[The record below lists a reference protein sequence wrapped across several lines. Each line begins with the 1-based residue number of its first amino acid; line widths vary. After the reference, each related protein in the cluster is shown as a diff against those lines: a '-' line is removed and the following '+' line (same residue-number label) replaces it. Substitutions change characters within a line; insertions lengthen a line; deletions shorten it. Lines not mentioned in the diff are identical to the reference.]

1 MVSSHEIERAD
12 QLERTQGVIGKARA
26 KCERHGAYIEVHKF
40 GGVVTGCPRCAPAS
54 LGKILE
60 ISGIEQ
66 RLGVIGKDAAL
77 CEKHG
82 DYAAIKR
89 KDKVTGEVAISG
101 CPTCAEEL
109 RREQEASEQNA
120 IAHQAAR
127 QEVERR
133 LNAALIPSR
142 FRDRTFESYIATEPK
157 QVKALNVCREYAE
170 NFAEHYKA
178 GRCLL
183 LLGNVGTG
191 KTHLATAIA
200 NHIMHTSTA
209 TAVYRTVG
217 GILQHI
223 KGSYDRESG
232 YSEGDAFAAYTKPS
246 LLIIDEVG
254 ATKPTEFELA
264 SLFNIING
272 RYEEQLP
279 TVVISN
285 LPAGELSGALG
296 ERCVDRLREG
306 GGIAVGF
313 DWVSARAKVKA

>member
-1 MVSSHEIERAD
+1 MRSEAINLSVAP
-12 QLERTQGVIGKARA
+12 LEA
-26 KCERHGAYIEVHKF
+26 KF
-40 GGVVTGCPRCAPAS
+40 GIVAKELAVCD
-54 LGKILE
+54 
-60 ISGIEQ
+60 Q
-66 RLGVIGKDAAL
+66 
-77 CEKHG
+77 HG
-82 DYAAIKR
+82 EYAAIISKH
-89 KDKVTGEVAISG
+89 KEGPSG
-101 CPTCAEEL
+101 CPVCADALQRKQDEE
-109 RREQEASEQNA
+109 RIAAERVKNA
-120 IAHQAAR
+120 AD
-127 QEVERR
+127 R
-133 LNAALIPSR
+133 LANKLGSALIPAR
-142 FRDRTFESYIATEPK
+142 FRDRTFDGYIATEPK
-157 QVKALNVCREYAE
+157 QVKALTICRDYAE
-170 NFAEHYKA
+170 NFAEHFEA

-200 NHIMHTSTA
+200 NHIMRTTTA

-223 KGSYDRESG
+223 KGSYDRESE
-232 YSEGDAFAAYTKPS
+232 YSEGEAFAAYTKPS

-313 DWVSARAKVKA
+313 DWKSARGRAKG

>member
-1 MVSSHEIERAD
+1 MASNAVNLTVAP
-12 QLERTQGVIGKARA
+12 LEA
-26 KCERHGAYIEVHKF
+26 KF
-40 GGVVTGCPRCAPAS
+40 GIVSKELAVCAEHGEYAAIFRKGNETPTGCPACA
-54 LGKILE
+54 
-60 ISGIEQ
+60 
-66 RLGVIGKDAAL
+66 D
-77 CEKHG
+77 
-82 DYAAIKR
+82 
-89 KDKVTGEVAISG
+89 
-101 CPTCAEEL
+101 
-109 RREQEASEQNA
+109 
-120 IAHQAAR
+120 AR
-127 QEVERR
+127 QREHDAEAQKAMFAKHAAERMER
-133 LNAALIPSR
+133 KLGAALIPAR

-157 QVKALNVCREYAE
+157 QVKALTICRDYAE
-170 NFAEHYKA
+170 NFAEHFKA

-200 NHIMHTSTA
+200 NHIMRATTA

-223 KGSYDRESG
+223 KGSYDRDSE
-232 YSEGDAFAAYTKPS
+232 YSEADAFAAYTKPS

-313 DWVSARAKVKA
+313 DWQSARRAAL

>member
-1 MVSSHEIERAD
+1 MASNALNLTVAP
-12 QLERTQGVIGKARA
+12 LEA
-26 KCERHGAYIEVHKF
+26 KF
-40 GGVVTGCPRCAPAS
+40 GIVSKELAVCAEHGEYAAIFRKGNETPTGCPACA
-54 LGKILE
+54 
-60 ISGIEQ
+60 
-66 RLGVIGKDAAL
+66 D
-77 CEKHG
+77 
-82 DYAAIKR
+82 
-89 KDKVTGEVAISG
+89 
-101 CPTCAEEL
+101 
-109 RREQEASEQNA
+109 
-120 IAHQAAR
+120 AR
-127 QEVERR
+127 QREHDAEAQKAMFAKHAAERMER
-133 LNAALIPSR
+133 KLGAALIPAR

-157 QVKALNVCREYAE
+157 QVKALTICRDYAE
-170 NFAEHYKA
+170 NFAEHFKA

-200 NHIMHTSTA
+200 NHIMRATTA

-223 KGSYDRESG
+223 KGSYDRESE
-232 YSEGDAFAAYTKPS
+232 YSEADAFAAYTKPS

-264 SLFNIING
+264 TLFNIING

>member
-1 MVSSHEIERAD
+1 MASSAVNLNID
-12 QLERTQGVIGKARA
+12 DLERR
-26 KCERHGAYIEVHKF
+26 F
-40 GGVVTGCPRCAPAS
+40 GVVSKESANCPEHGEYAAIFRKGNETPTGCP
-54 LGKILE
+54 
-60 ISGIEQ
+60 
-66 RLGVIGKDAAL
+66 V
-77 CEKHG
+77 
-82 DYAAIKR
+82 
-89 KDKVTGEVAISG
+89 
-101 CPTCAEEL
+101 CAEI
-109 RREQEASEQNA
+109 RQREQDAERLEQERAKNA
-120 IAHQAAR
+120 AD
-127 QEVERR
+127 R
-133 LNAALIPSR
+133 LANKLGAALIPAR

-157 QVKALNVCREYAE
+157 QVKALTICRDYAE
-170 NFAEHYKA
+170 NFAEHFKA

-200 NHIMHTSTA
+200 NHIMRATTA

-223 KGSYDRESG
+223 KGSYDRDSE
-232 YSEGDAFAAYTKPS
+232 YSEAQAFAAYTKPS

-264 SLFNIING
+264 SLFNIINA

-313 DWVSARAKVKA
+313 DWQSARRAAL

>member
-1 MVSSHEIERAD
+1 MASNAVNLTVAP
-12 QLERTQGVIGKARA
+12 LEA
-26 KCERHGAYIEVHKF
+26 KF
-40 GGVVTGCPRCAPAS
+40 GIVSKELAVCAEHGEYAAIFRKGNETPTGCPACA
-54 LGKILE
+54 
-60 ISGIEQ
+60 
-66 RLGVIGKDAAL
+66 D
-77 CEKHG
+77 
-82 DYAAIKR
+82 
-89 KDKVTGEVAISG
+89 
-101 CPTCAEEL
+101 
-109 RREQEASEQNA
+109 
-120 IAHQAAR
+120 AR
-127 QEVERR
+127 QREHDAEAQKAMFAKHAAERMER
-133 LNAALIPSR
+133 KLGAALIPAR

-157 QVKALNVCREYAE
+157 QVKALTICRDYAE
-170 NFAEHYKA
+170 NFAEHFKA

-200 NHIMHTSTA
+200 NHIMRATTA

-223 KGSYDRESG
+223 KGSYDRDSE
-232 YSEGDAFAAYTKPS
+232 YSEADAFAAYIKPS

-285 LPAGELSGALG
+285 LPAGELSGAMG

-313 DWVSARAKVKA
+313 DWQSARRAAL

>member
-1 MVSSHEIERAD
+1 MASNAVNLTVAP
-12 QLERTQGVIGKARA
+12 LEA
-26 KCERHGAYIEVHKF
+26 KF
-40 GGVVTGCPRCAPAS
+40 GIVSKELAVCAEHGEYAAIFRKGNETPTGCPACA
-54 LGKILE
+54 
-60 ISGIEQ
+60 
-66 RLGVIGKDAAL
+66 D
-77 CEKHG
+77 
-82 DYAAIKR
+82 
-89 KDKVTGEVAISG
+89 
-101 CPTCAEEL
+101 
-109 RREQEASEQNA
+109 
-120 IAHQAAR
+120 AR
-127 QEVERR
+127 QREHDAEAQKAMFAKHAAERMER
-133 LNAALIPSR
+133 KLGAALIPAR

-157 QVKALNVCREYAE
+157 QVKALTICRDYAE
-170 NFAEHYKA
+170 NFAEHFKA

-200 NHIMHTSTA
+200 NHIMRATTA

-223 KGSYDRESG
+223 KGSYDRESE
-232 YSEGDAFAAYTKPS
+232 YSEAQAFAAYTKPS

-264 SLFNIING
+264 TLFNIING

-313 DWVSARAKVKA
+313 DWQSARRAAL

>member
-1 MVSSHEIERAD
+1 MVSNALNLTVDPIER
-12 QLERTQGVIGKARA
+12 RIGIVA
-26 KCERHGAYIEVHKF
+26 KD
-40 GGVVTGCPRCAPAS
+40 
-54 LGKILE
+54 LGSCQE
-60 ISGIEQ
+60 
-66 RLGVIGKDAAL
+66 
-77 CEKHG
+77 HG
-82 DYAAIKR
+82 DF
-89 KDKVTGEVAISG
+89 VAIRSRNSETLSG
-101 CPTCAEEL
+101 CPKCAEVAQRLKDAEDQKAL
-109 RREQEASEQNA
+109 MAK
-120 IAHQAAR
+120 IAAD
-127 QEVERR
+127 R
-133 LNAALIPSR
+133 LANKLGAALIPSR
-142 FRDRTFESYIATEPK
+142 FRDRSFEGYKATEPK
-157 QVKALNVCREYAE
+157 QVKALTICRDYAE
-170 NFAEHYKA
+170 NFREHFEA

-191 KTHLATAIA
+191 KTHLAAAIA

-223 KGSYDRESG
+223 KGSYDRESE
-232 YSEGDAFAAYTKPS
+232 YSEGEAFAAYTKPS

-313 DWVSARAKVKA
+313 DWKSARGRAKA

>member
-1 MVSSHEIERAD
+1 MASNALNLTVAP
-12 QLERTQGVIGKARA
+12 LEA
-26 KCERHGAYIEVHKF
+26 KF
-40 GGVVTGCPRCAPAS
+40 GIVSKELAVC
-54 LGKILE
+54 
-60 ISGIEQ
+60 EQ
-66 RLGVIGKDAAL
+66 
-77 CEKHG
+77 HG
-82 DYAAIKR
+82 EYAAIISKH
-89 KDKVTGEVAISG
+89 KEGPSG
-101 CPTCAEEL
+101 CPTCAEIL
-109 RREQEASEQNA
+109 QREKDAEDQKALMA
-120 IAHQAAR
+120 KIAAD
-127 QEVERR
+127 R
-133 LNAALIPSR
+133 LANKLGAALIPAR

-157 QVKALNVCREYAE
+157 QVKALTICRDYAE
-170 NFAEHYKA
+170 NFAEHFEA

-200 NHIMHTSTA
+200 NHIMRTTTA

-223 KGSYDRESG
+223 KGSYDRESE
-232 YSEGDAFAAYTKPS
+232 YSEGEAFAAYTKPS

-313 DWVSARAKVKA
+313 DWKSARGRAKA

>member
-1 MVSSHEIERAD
+1 MGSEAINLTVD
-12 QLERTQGVIGKARA
+12 PLERRFGIVA
-26 KCERHGAYIEVHKF
+26 KELAICDQHGE
-40 GGVVTGCPRCAPAS
+40 
-54 LGKILE
+54 
-60 ISGIEQ
+60 
-66 RLGVIGKDAAL
+66 
-77 CEKHG
+77 
-82 DYAAIKR
+82 YAAIISKH
-89 KDKVTGEVAISG
+89 KEGPSG
-101 CPTCAEEL
+101 CPTCAEIL
-109 RREQEASEQNA
+109 QREKDAEDQKALMA
-120 IAHQAAR
+120 KIAAD
-127 QEVERR
+127 R
-133 LNAALIPSR
+133 LANKLGAALIPAR

-157 QVKALNVCREYAE
+157 QVKALSICRGYAE
-170 NFAEHYKA
+170 NFAEHFEA

-200 NHIMHTSTA
+200 NHIMRTTTA

-223 KGSYDRESG
+223 KGSYDRESE
-232 YSEGDAFAAYTKPS
+232 YSEADAFAAYTKPS

-264 SLFNIING
+264 TLFNIING

-285 LPAGELSGALG
+285 MPAGELSGALG

-313 DWVSARAKVKA
+313 DWKSARGRAKA

>member
-1 MVSSHEIERAD
+1 MASEAINLSVD
-12 QLERTQGVIGKARA
+12 PLERRFGIVSKELAVCDQ
-26 KCERHGAYIEVHKF
+26 HG
-40 GGVVTGCPRCAPAS
+40 
-54 LGKILE
+54 
-60 ISGIEQ
+60 Q
-66 RLGVIGKDAAL
+66 
-77 CEKHG
+77 
-82 DYAAIKR
+82 YAAIISKH
-89 KDKVTGEVAISG
+89 KEGPSG
-101 CPTCAEEL
+101 CPVCAEI
-109 RREQEASEQNA
+109 RQREQDAERLEQERAKNA
-120 IAHQAAR
+120 AD
-127 QEVERR
+127 R
-133 LNAALIPSR
+133 LANKLGAALIPAR
-142 FRDRTFESYIATEPK
+142 FRDRTFEGYIATEPK
-157 QVKALNVCREYAE
+157 QVKALTICRDYAE
-170 NFAEHYKA
+170 HFTEHFEA

-200 NHIMHTSTA
+200 NHIMRTTTA

-223 KGSYDRESG
+223 KGSYDRESD
-232 YSEGDAFAAYTKPS
+232 YSEADAFAAYTKPS

-313 DWVSARAKVKA
+313 DWKSARGRAKG

>member
-1 MVSSHEIERAD
+1 MASNALNLTVAP
-12 QLERTQGVIGKARA
+12 LEA
-26 KCERHGAYIEVHKF
+26 KF
-40 GGVVTGCPRCAPAS
+40 GIVSKELAVCA
-54 LGKILE
+54 E
-60 ISGIEQ
+60 
-66 RLGVIGKDAAL
+66 
-77 CEKHG
+77 HG
-82 DYAAIKR
+82 EYAAIISKHR
-89 KDKVTGEVAISG
+89 EGPSG
-101 CPTCAEEL
+101 CPACADALQRKQDEE
-109 RREQEASEQNA
+109 RIAAERVKNA
-120 IAHQAAR
+120 AD
-127 QEVERR
+127 R
-133 LNAALIPSR
+133 LANKLGAALIPAR

-157 QVKALNVCREYAE
+157 QVKALTICRDYAE
-170 NFAEHYKA
+170 NFAEHFEA

-200 NHIMHTSTA
+200 NHIMRTTTA

-223 KGSYDRESG
+223 KGSYDRESD
-232 YSEGDAFAAYTKPS
+232 YSEADAFAAYTKPS

-264 SLFNIING
+264 TLFNIINA

-313 DWVSARAKVKA
+313 DWKSARGRAKA

>member
-1 MVSSHEIERAD
+1 MQSEAINLNVAP
-12 QLERTQGVIGKARA
+12 LEA
-26 KCERHGAYIEVHKF
+26 KF
-40 GGVVTGCPRCAPAS
+40 GIVAKELAVCA
-54 LGKILE
+54 E
-60 ISGIEQ
+60 
-66 RLGVIGKDAAL
+66 
-77 CEKHG
+77 HG
-82 DYAAIKR
+82 EYAAIISKH
-89 KDKVTGEVAISG
+89 KEGPSG
-101 CPTCAEEL
+101 CPACAEI
-109 RREQEASEQNA
+109 RQREQDAERLEQERAKNA
-120 IAHQAAR
+120 AD
-127 QEVERR
+127 R
-133 LNAALIPSR
+133 LANKLGAALIPSR
-142 FRDRTFESYIATEPK
+142 FRDRSFEGYIATEPK
-157 QVKALNVCREYAE
+157 QVKALTICRDYAE
-170 NFAEHYKA
+170 NFREHFEA

-223 KGSYDRESG
+223 KGSYDRESD
-232 YSEGDAFAAYTKPS
+232 YSEADAFSAYTKPS

-264 SLFNIING
+264 TLFNIING

>member
-1 MVSSHEIERAD
+1 MASNAVNLTVAP
-12 QLERTQGVIGKARA
+12 LEA
-26 KCERHGAYIEVHKF
+26 KF
-40 GGVVTGCPRCAPAS
+40 GIVSKELAVCAEHGEYAAIFRKGNETPTGCPACA
-54 LGKILE
+54 
-60 ISGIEQ
+60 
-66 RLGVIGKDAAL
+66 D
-77 CEKHG
+77 
-82 DYAAIKR
+82 
-89 KDKVTGEVAISG
+89 
-101 CPTCAEEL
+101 
-109 RREQEASEQNA
+109 
-120 IAHQAAR
+120 AR
-127 QEVERR
+127 QREHDAEAQKAMFAKHAAERMER
-133 LNAALIPSR
+133 KLGAALIPAR

-157 QVKALNVCREYAE
+157 QVKALTICRDYAE
-170 NFAEHYKA
+170 NFAEHFKA

-200 NHIMHTSTA
+200 NHIMRATTA

-223 KGSYDRESG
+223 KGSYDRESE
-232 YSEGDAFAAYTKPS
+232 YSEADAFAAYTKPS

-254 ATKPTEFELA
+254 ATKPSEFELA

-313 DWVSARAKVKA
+313 DWQSARRAAL

>member
-1 MVSSHEIERAD
+1 MGSEAINLTVD
-12 QLERTQGVIGKARA
+12 PLERRFGIVSKELAV
-26 KCERHGAYIEVHKF
+26 CEQHG
-40 GGVVTGCPRCAPAS
+40 
-54 LGKILE
+54 
-60 ISGIEQ
+60 Q
-66 RLGVIGKDAAL
+66 
-77 CEKHG
+77 
-82 DYAAIKR
+82 YAAIISKH
-89 KDKVTGEVAISG
+89 KEGPSG
-101 CPTCAEEL
+101 CPACADALQRKQDEE
-109 RREQEASEQNA
+109 RIAAERVKNA
-120 IAHQAAR
+120 AD
-127 QEVERR
+127 R
-133 LNAALIPSR
+133 LANKLGAALIPSR

-157 QVKALNVCREYAE
+157 QVKALTICRDYAE
-170 NFAEHYKA
+170 NFAEHFKA

-200 NHIMHTSTA
+200 NHIMRTTTA

-223 KGSYDRESG
+223 KGSYDRESD
-232 YSEGDAFAAYTKPS
+232 YSEADAFAAYTRPS

-264 SLFNIING
+264 SLFNIINA

-313 DWVSARAKVKA
+313 DWKSARGRAKA

>member
-1 MVSSHEIERAD
+1 MASNAVNLTVAP
-12 QLERTQGVIGKARA
+12 LEA
-26 KCERHGAYIEVHKF
+26 KF
-40 GGVVTGCPRCAPAS
+40 GIVSKELAVCAEHGEYAAIFRKGNETPTGCPACA
-54 LGKILE
+54 
-60 ISGIEQ
+60 
-66 RLGVIGKDAAL
+66 D
-77 CEKHG
+77 
-82 DYAAIKR
+82 
-89 KDKVTGEVAISG
+89 
-101 CPTCAEEL
+101 
-109 RREQEASEQNA
+109 
-120 IAHQAAR
+120 AR
-127 QEVERR
+127 QREHDAEAQKAMFAKHAAERMER
-133 LNAALIPSR
+133 KLGAALIPAR

-157 QVKALNVCREYAE
+157 QVKALTICRDYAE
-170 NFAEHYKA
+170 NFAEHFKA

-200 NHIMHTSTA
+200 NHIMRATTA

-223 KGSYDRESG
+223 KGSYDRDSE
-232 YSEGDAFAAYTKPS
+232 YSEADAFAAYIKPS

-313 DWVSARAKVKA
+313 DWQSARRAAL

>member
-1 MVSSHEIERAD
+1 MVSNALNLTVD
-12 QLERTQGVIGKARA
+12 PLERRFGIVSKQPAE
-26 KCERHGAYIEVHKF
+26 CPEHGE
-40 GGVVTGCPRCAPAS
+40 
-54 LGKILE
+54 
-60 ISGIEQ
+60 
-66 RLGVIGKDAAL
+66 
-77 CEKHG
+77 
-82 DYAAIKR
+82 YAAIISKHR
-89 KDKVTGEVAISG
+89 EGPSG
-101 CPTCAEEL
+101 CPACADALQRQQDEE
-109 RREQEASEQNA
+109 RIAAERVKNA
-120 IAHQAAR
+120 AD
-127 QEVERR
+127 R
-133 LNAALIPSR
+133 LANKLGAALIPSR
-142 FRDRTFESYIATEPK
+142 FRDRTFEGYIATAPK
-157 QVKALNVCREYAE
+157 QIKALNVCREYAE

-279 TVVISN
+279 TIVISN

-313 DWVSARAKVKA
+313 DWKSARGRAKA

>member
-1 MVSSHEIERAD
+1 MRSEAVNLTVD
-12 QLERTQGVIGKARA
+12 PLERRFGIVSKELAVCDQ
-26 KCERHGAYIEVHKF
+26 HGE
-40 GGVVTGCPRCAPAS
+40 
-54 LGKILE
+54 
-60 ISGIEQ
+60 
-66 RLGVIGKDAAL
+66 
-77 CEKHG
+77 
-82 DYAAIKR
+82 YAAIISKH
-89 KDKVTGEVAISG
+89 KEGPSG
-101 CPTCAEEL
+101 CQACADALQRKQDEE
-109 RREQEASEQNA
+109 RIAAERVKNA
-120 IAHQAAR
+120 AD
-127 QEVERR
+127 R
-133 LNAALIPSR
+133 LANKLGAALIPAR
-142 FRDRTFESYIATEPK
+142 FRDRTFDGYIATEPK
-157 QVKALNVCREYAE
+157 QVKALTICRDYAE
-170 NFAEHYKA
+170 NFAEHFEA

-200 NHIMHTSTA
+200 NYIMRTTTA

-223 KGSYDRESG
+223 KGSYDRESE
-232 YSEGDAFAAYTKPS
+232 YSEADAFAAYTKPS

-264 SLFNIING
+264 SLFNIINA

-313 DWVSARAKVKA
+313 DWKSARGRAKA

>member
-1 MVSSHEIERAD
+1 MRSEAINLSVAP
-12 QLERTQGVIGKARA
+12 LEA
-26 KCERHGAYIEVHKF
+26 KF
-40 GGVVTGCPRCAPAS
+40 GIVAKELAICD
-54 LGKILE
+54 
-60 ISGIEQ
+60 Q
-66 RLGVIGKDAAL
+66 
-77 CEKHG
+77 HG
-82 DYAAIKR
+82 EYAAIISKH
-89 KDKVTGEVAISG
+89 KEGPSG
-101 CPTCAEEL
+101 CPVCADALQRKQDEE
-109 RREQEASEQNA
+109 RIAAERVKNA
-120 IAHQAAR
+120 AD
-127 QEVERR
+127 R
-133 LNAALIPSR
+133 LANKLGAALIPAR

-157 QVKALNVCREYAE
+157 QVKALTICRDYAE
-170 NFAEHYKA
+170 NFAEHFEA

-200 NHIMHTSTA
+200 NHIMRTTTA

-223 KGSYDRESG
+223 KGSYDRESE
-232 YSEGDAFAAYTKPS
+232 YSEAEAFAAYAKPD
-246 LLIIDEVG
+246 LLVIDEVG

-264 SLFNIING
+264 TLFAIING

-285 LPAGELSGALG
+285 LPGAELPGAMG

-313 DWVSARAKVKA
+313 DWKSARGRAKA

>member
-1 MVSSHEIERAD
+1 MQSEALNLTVDPIER
-12 QLERTQGVIGKARA
+12 RIGIVA
-26 KCERHGAYIEVHKF
+26 KD
-40 GGVVTGCPRCAPAS
+40 
-54 LGKILE
+54 LGNCQE
-60 ISGIEQ
+60 
-66 RLGVIGKDAAL
+66 
-77 CEKHG
+77 HG
-82 DYAAIKR
+82 DF
-89 KDKVTGEVAISG
+89 VAIRSRNSETLSG
-101 CPTCAEEL
+101 CPKCAEVAQRLKDAEDQKAL
-109 RREQEASEQNA
+109 MAK
-120 IAHQAAR
+120 IAAD
-127 QEVERR
+127 R
-133 LNAALIPSR
+133 LANKLGAALIPSR
-142 FRDRTFESYIATEPK
+142 FRDRSFEGYKATEPK
-157 QVKALNVCREYAE
+157 QVKALTICREYAE
-170 NFAEHYKA
+170 NFAEHFKA

-200 NHIMHTSTA
+200 NHVMHTSTA

-285 LPAGELSGALG
+285 LPAGELAGALG

>member
-1 MVSSHEIERAD
+1 MGSEAINLTVD
-12 QLERTQGVIGKARA
+12 PLERRFGIVA
-26 KCERHGAYIEVHKF
+26 KELAICDEHGE
-40 GGVVTGCPRCAPAS
+40 
-54 LGKILE
+54 
-60 ISGIEQ
+60 
-66 RLGVIGKDAAL
+66 
-77 CEKHG
+77 
-82 DYAAIKR
+82 YAAIISKH
-89 KDKVTGEVAISG
+89 KEGPSG
-101 CPTCAEEL
+101 CPVCAEIL
-109 RREQEASEQNA
+109 QREKDAEDQKALMA
-120 IAHQAAR
+120 KIAAD
-127 QEVERR
+127 R
-133 LNAALIPSR
+133 LANKLGAALIPAR
-142 FRDRTFESYIATEPK
+142 FRDRTFEGYIATEPK
-157 QVKALNVCREYAE
+157 QVKALTICRDYAE
-170 NFAEHYKA
+170 NFAEHCEA

-200 NHIMHTSTA
+200 NHIMRTTTA

-223 KGSYDRESG
+223 KGSYDRESE
-232 YSEGDAFAAYTKPS
+232 YSEADAFAAYTKPS

-264 SLFNIING
+264 TLFNIING

-313 DWVSARAKVKA
+313 DWKSARGRAKA

>member
-1 MVSSHEIERAD
+1 MASNALNLTVAP
-12 QLERTQGVIGKARA
+12 LEA
-26 KCERHGAYIEVHKF
+26 KF
-40 GGVVTGCPRCAPAS
+40 GIVSKELAVCD
-54 LGKILE
+54 E
-60 ISGIEQ
+60 
-66 RLGVIGKDAAL
+66 
-77 CEKHG
+77 HG
-82 DYAAIKR
+82 EYAAIISKHR
-89 KDKVTGEVAISG
+89 EGPSG
-101 CPTCAEEL
+101 CPACADALQRKQDEE
-109 RREQEASEQNA
+109 RIAAERVKNA
-120 IAHQAAR
+120 AD
-127 QEVERR
+127 R
-133 LNAALIPSR
+133 LANKLGAALIPAR

-157 QVKALNVCREYAE
+157 QVKALTICRDYAE
-170 NFAEHYKA
+170 NFAEHFEA

-200 NHIMHTSTA
+200 NHIMRATTA

-223 KGSYDRESG
+223 KGSYDRESE
-232 YSEGDAFAAYTKPS
+232 YSEADAFAAYTKPS

-264 SLFNIING
+264 TLFNIING

-313 DWVSARAKVKA
+313 DWKSARGRTKA

>member
-1 MVSSHEIERAD
+1 MASNALNLRID
-12 QLERTQGVIGKARA
+12 DLERR
-26 KCERHGAYIEVHKF
+26 F
-40 GGVVTGCPRCAPAS
+40 GVVSKEPAECPDHGEYAAIYRKGSDQPTGCPA
-54 LGKILE
+54 
-60 ISGIEQ
+60 
-66 RLGVIGKDAAL
+66 
-77 CEKHG
+77 
-82 DYAAIKR
+82 
-89 KDKVTGEVAISG
+89 
-101 CPTCAEEL
+101 CAEI
-109 RREQEASEQNA
+109 RQREKEAEEQ
-120 IAHQAAR
+120 QALMAKLAAD
-127 QEVERR
+127 R
-133 LNAALIPSR
+133 LANKLGAALIPAR

-157 QVKALNVCREYAE
+157 QVKALAVCREYAE
-170 NFAEHYKA
+170 NFGEHFEA

-200 NHIMHTSTA
+200 NHIMRTTTA

-223 KGSYDRESG
+223 KGSYDRESE
-232 YSEGDAFAAYTKPS
+232 YSEADAFAAYTKPS

-279 TVVISN
+279 TIVISN

-313 DWVSARAKVKA
+313 DWKSARGRAKA

>member
-1 MVSSHEIERAD
+1 MASNALNLTVD
-12 QLERTQGVIGKARA
+12 PLERRFGIVSKQPAE
-26 KCERHGAYIEVHKF
+26 CPEHGE
-40 GGVVTGCPRCAPAS
+40 
-54 LGKILE
+54 
-60 ISGIEQ
+60 
-66 RLGVIGKDAAL
+66 
-77 CEKHG
+77 
-82 DYAAIKR
+82 YAAIISKHR
-89 KDKVTGEVAISG
+89 DGPSG
-101 CPTCAEEL
+101 CPACAEI
-109 RREQEASEQNA
+109 RQREKDAEDQKALMA
-120 IAHQAAR
+120 KIAAD
-127 QEVERR
+127 R
-133 LNAALIPSR
+133 LANKLGAALIPSR
-142 FRDRTFESYIATEPK
+142 FRDRSFEGYIATEPK
-157 QVKALNVCREYAE
+157 QIKALTVCREYAE
-170 NFAEHYKA
+170 NFAEHFKA

-191 KTHLATAIA
+191 KTHLAAAIA
-200 NHIMHTSTA
+200 NHIMQTTNA

-223 KGSYDRESG
+223 KGSYDRESE
-232 YSEGDAFAAYTKPS
+232 YSEADAFAAYTKPS

-264 SLFNIING
+264 TLFNIING

-313 DWVSARAKVKA
+313 DWKSARARATA